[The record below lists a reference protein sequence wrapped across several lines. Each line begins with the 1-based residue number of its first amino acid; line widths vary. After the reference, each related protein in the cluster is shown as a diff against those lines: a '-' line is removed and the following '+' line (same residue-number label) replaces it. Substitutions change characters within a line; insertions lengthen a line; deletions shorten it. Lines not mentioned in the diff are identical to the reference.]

1 MIERNALQQLLRWS
15 EKTSRKPLVLR
26 GARQVGKTTLVNE
39 FSKNFDNYLYLNLDE
54 PRLAALF
61 DTDSST
67 EDILNAIYIY
77 LKQPKKEGKTLLFI
91 DEIQNSPL
99 AVARLRYFYEQL
111 PEVYVIAAGSLLESL
126 IDVHISF
133 PVGRVEYLA
142 VRPLSFTEFLKAF
155 DETEL
160 KLQIEN
166 AQLSELLHPLAM
178 KYFNTYTLIGGMP
191 EVVSQYAEYKDLIA
205 LNDTFDA
212 IVTGYRDD
220 VEKYASNKTMVQ
232 TIRYILNEGWKYAAQ
247 SITLGGFN
255 GSSYKSREVGEAF
268 RTLEKTMLLELT
280 FPASSYFPPIKTE
293 EKRSPRLFWLDTGL
307 VNYVAGI
314 QIEIFGSKDI
324 TDAWRGKIAEQ
335 IVAQEL
341 LSTDS
346 RVSSKRHFW
355 VRDKKGSDAEIDFIV
370 QHNNHI
376 IPIEVKSGH
385 NSRLKSLHLFMEHA
399 NHDLAI
405 RVWSNPLSVDRVQ
418 AVSGKEFRLL
428 NIPFYYV
435 GQIPALLQMYDKNEH
450 QQI

>member
-1 MIERNALQQLLRWS
+1 MIERNTLKLLTKWS
-15 EKTSRKPLVLR
+15 EKKNRKPLVLR

-54 PRLAALF
+54 PRLAAIF

-67 EDILNAIYIY
+67 EEILNAIYIY

-111 PEVYVIAAGSLLESL
+111 PDIFVIAAGSLLESL
-126 IDVHISF
+126 IDTHISF

-142 VRPLSFTEFLKAF
+142 IRPLTFTEFLSAF
-155 DETEL
+155 NEMEL
-160 KLQIEN
+160 KSQIEN
-166 AQLSELLHPLAM
+166 TQLSELLHPLAM
-178 KYFNTYTLIGGMP
+178 KHFNNYTLVGGMP
-191 EVVSQYAEYKDLIA
+191 EIVSQYVESNDLIA
-205 LNDTFDA
+205 LNDAYDS
-212 IVTGYRDD
+212 IYTGYKDD
-220 VEKYASNKTMVQ
+220 VEKYASSKTMVQ
-232 TIRYILNEGWKYAAQ
+232 TIRYILTEGWKYAAQ
-247 SITLGGFN
+247 SITLGGFD
-255 GSSYKSREVGEAF
+255 GSSYKSREISEAF

-280 FPASSYFPPIKTE
+280 YPASNYLPPIKTE
-293 EKRSPRLFWLDTGL
+293 AKRSPRLFWLDTGL
-307 VNYVAGI
+307 VNYAAGI

-324 TDAWRGKIAEQ
+324 MDAWRGKIAEQ
-335 IVAQEL
+335 IVGQEL
-341 LSTDS
+341 LAADH
-346 RVSSKRHFW
+346 RVSHRLNFW

-385 NSRLKSLHLFMEHA
+385 NARLKSLHLFMEHA

-405 RVWSNPLSVDRVQ
+405 RVWSNPFSIDHVQ
-418 AVSGKEFRLL
+418 TASGKEFRLF

-435 GQIPALLQMYDKNEH
+435 GQIPHLLEMYDKS
-450 QQI
+450 